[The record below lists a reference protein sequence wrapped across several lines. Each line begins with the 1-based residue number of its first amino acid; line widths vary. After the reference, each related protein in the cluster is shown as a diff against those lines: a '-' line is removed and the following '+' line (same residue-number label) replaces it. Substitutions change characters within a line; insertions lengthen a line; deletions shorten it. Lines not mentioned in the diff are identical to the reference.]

1 MTADEAAEAIRLR
14 FNCLSLPSL
23 RDEKTENY
31 KEETD
36 SSSDVYTDD
45 DETYYLETKMQGG
58 REAWRNENKIS
69 NSALMFKNSAVLWQT
84 RTTQPASGQMLLPTH
99 NCGVLYNDE
108 GIPIIA
114 PLDTTVMCR

>member
-1 MTADEAAEAIRLR
+1 MYLYNTTL
-14 FNCLSLPSL
+14 
-23 RDEKTENY
+23 
-31 KEETD
+31 
-36 SSSDVYTDD
+36 SDVYTDD

-114 PLDTTVMCR
+114 PLDVMEIKREKLNGYHVKSVH